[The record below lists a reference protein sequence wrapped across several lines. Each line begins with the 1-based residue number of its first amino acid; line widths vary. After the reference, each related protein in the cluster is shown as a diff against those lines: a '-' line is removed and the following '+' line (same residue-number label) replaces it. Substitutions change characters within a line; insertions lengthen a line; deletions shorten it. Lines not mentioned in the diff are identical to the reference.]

1 MSQYTM
7 LNGFKIDI
15 ETEPYS
21 GGDFNIEYS
30 NSTQLTVK
38 FSANNSHKEKM
49 ECYFI
54 QANDYAI
61 FYDICDSID
70 GDMEGICTD
79 TKQYIQN
86 AHYVFFN
93 NNQFGMIEPQF
104 DGIYHML
111 LIDVI
116 EQEFGYHPDVIASFM
131 HKDTWDEMQYLLECA
146 GYRRLEN
153 KNLCEE
159 IVQVILVNDKE
170 TSESDEEVERFEGI
184 KKY

>member
-15 ETEPYS
+15 KTEPYDEGS
-21 GGDFNIEYS
+21 FDTDYS
-30 NSTQLTVK
+30 KAIQLMLH
-38 FSANNSHKEKM
+38 FSANNSHNEEM

-54 QANDYAI
+54 QANDYAT

-70 GDMEGICTD
+70 GDMEGLCTD
-79 TKQYIQN
+79 MKQYIES
-86 AHYVFFN
+86 AHHIFFN
-93 NNQFGMIEPQF
+93 NNQYGMIEPQF
-104 DGIYHML
+104 DGMYHML
-111 LIDVI
+111 LIDII
-116 EQEFGYHPDVIASFM
+116 EQELGYRPDVIASFM
-131 HKDTWDEMQYLLECA
+131 HKATWDEMSYLLECA
-146 GYRRLEN
+146 GYRKLEN
-153 KNLCEE
+153 KNLCDE

>member
-15 ETEPYS
+15 ETEPYYN
-21 GGDFNIEYS
+21 GGFNTEYS
-30 NSTQLTVK
+30 NATQMTVN

-49 ECYFI
+49 ECYFFETD
-54 QANDYAI
+54 DYSTLL
-61 FYDICDSID
+61 DICDSVD
-70 GDMEGICTD
+70 GDMLNMCSDIE
-79 TKQYIQN
+79 KYVQN
-86 AHYVFFN
+86 AQNVFFN

-111 LIDVI
+111 LTDVI
-116 EQEFGYHPDVIASFM
+116 EQELGYRPDVIASFM
-131 HKDTWDEMQYLLECA
+131 HKATWDEMSYLLECA

-153 KNLCEE
+153 KNLCDE

-170 TSESDEEVERFEGI
+170 ISESDEEVERFEGI
-184 KKY
+184 EKY

>member
-7 LNGFKIDI
+7 LGGYKIDV
-15 ETEPYS
+15 ETEPYDKGS
-21 GGDFNIEYS
+21 FDTDYS
-30 NSTQLTVK
+30 KAIQLTIRL
-38 FSANNSHKEKM
+38 SANNSHKEKM

-54 QANDYAI
+54 QANDYAT
-61 FYDICDSID
+61 FYDICDSVD
-70 GDMEGICTD
+70 GDMLDMCYD
-79 TKQYIQN
+79 VKKYIQN
-86 AHYVFFN
+86 AHQVFFN
-93 NNQFGMIEPQF
+93 NNQIGMIEPQF
-104 DGIYHML
+104 DGMYHML

-116 EQEFGYHPDVIASFM
+116 EQEFGYRPDVIASFM

-184 KKY
+184 KKH

>member
-15 ETEPYS
+15 EAEPYY
-21 GGDFNIEYS
+21 GGGFNTKYS
-30 NSTQLTVK
+30 KATQLTVR
-38 FSANNSHKEKM
+38 FNANNSHKEKM
-49 ECYFI
+49 ECYFFETD
-54 QANDYAI
+54 DYSTLL
-61 FYDICDSID
+61 DICDSVD
-70 GDMEGICTD
+70 SDMLNMCSDIE
-79 TKQYIQN
+79 KYVQN
-86 AHYVFFN
+86 THRVFFN

-104 DGIYHML
+104 DGMYHML

-116 EQEFGYHPDVIASFM
+116 EQEFGYRPDVIASFM
-131 HKDTWDEMQYLLECA
+131 HEKTWDEMQYLLEST
-146 GYRRLEN
+146 GYRKLEN
-153 KNLCEE
+153 NNVYGE